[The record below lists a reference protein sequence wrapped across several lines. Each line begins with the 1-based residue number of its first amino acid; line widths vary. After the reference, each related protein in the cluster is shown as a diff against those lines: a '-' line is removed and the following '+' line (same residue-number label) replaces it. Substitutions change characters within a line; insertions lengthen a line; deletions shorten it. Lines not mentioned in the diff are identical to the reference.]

1 MFIIV
6 LNLALPAVQ
15 IFLASLLFN
24 PVRAAAAPA
33 LGKALSRAVH
43 TGNLIAAKTI
53 WLEAGSVGA

>member
-1 MFIIV
+1 MFVVV
-6 LNLALPAVQ
+6 LNLAVPAVQ
-15 IFLASLLFN
+15 ILLAELLFK

-53 WLEAGSVGA
+53 WLEAGSLGT